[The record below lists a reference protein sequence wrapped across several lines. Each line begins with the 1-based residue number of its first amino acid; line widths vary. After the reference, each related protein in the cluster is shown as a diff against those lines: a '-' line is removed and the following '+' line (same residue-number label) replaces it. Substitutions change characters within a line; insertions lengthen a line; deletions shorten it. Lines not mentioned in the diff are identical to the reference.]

1 MDEFKDK
8 TQKTSKNL
16 LRNSISLQGAGRRM
30 LGGFAVPLP
39 LTTLRSSHSLRFSG
53 LPAILSSAA
62 LVG

>member
-8 TQKTSKNL
+8 AQKTSKNL

-30 LGGFAVPLP
+30 LGGFAVPL
-39 LTTLRSSHSLRFSG
+39 TTLRSSHSLRFSG

-62 LVG
+62 LVGS